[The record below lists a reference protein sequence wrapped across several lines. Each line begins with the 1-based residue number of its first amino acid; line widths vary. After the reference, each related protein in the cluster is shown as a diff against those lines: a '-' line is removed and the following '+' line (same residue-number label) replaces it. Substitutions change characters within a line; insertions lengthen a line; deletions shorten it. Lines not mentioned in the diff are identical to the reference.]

1 MLATYK
7 KMNDKIAKRK
17 KSMKFS
23 YNASL
28 EIYIQLIIFVYEWK
42 HKDDF
47 ESFLMSALIRI
58 KFRRCEISYVST
70 TES

>member
-1 MLATYK
+1 M
-7 KMNDKIAKRK
+7 
-17 KSMKFS
+17 KSS
-23 YNASL
+23 YNAPL
-28 EIYIQLIIFVYEWK
+28 EIHIQIIIFVYEWK